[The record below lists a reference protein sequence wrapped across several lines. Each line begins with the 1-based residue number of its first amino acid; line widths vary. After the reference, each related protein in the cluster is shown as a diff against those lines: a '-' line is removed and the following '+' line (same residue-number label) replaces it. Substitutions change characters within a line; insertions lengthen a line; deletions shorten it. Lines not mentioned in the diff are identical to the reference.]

1 MERIAWITGAGGLIG
16 NYFVQTAAEFAPAW
30 KILGL
35 TRAQLDL
42 TDKRAVREKFQRD
55 QPQLIIHCAA
65 QSKVPA
71 CESEPKLAWLLNVDV
86 TQTLA
91 ELAAEIPFVFFSTDL
106 VFDGRKGN
114 YVETD
119 ATNPVSV
126 YGETK
131 VAAEKIVLNNPKHIV
146 IRTSMNCGNSPTG
159 DRGFSDELRQSWKR
173 GETTKL
179 FTDEFRCPMFA
190 GVTCRAVWELVEK
203 SVGGIFHL
211 AGSERLSRAQIGQ
224 LIAMRFPEL
233 NPKIETGSLTEYQG
247 PPRAPDTSV
256 NCAKIQN
263 LLSFPLPKF
272 SEWLREHPDFEVRA

>member
-1 MERIAWITGAGGLIG
+1 VQKLAWITGAGGLIG
-16 NYFVQTAAEFAPAW
+16 NYFVRIAPKFATEW
-30 KILGL
+30 NVLGL

-42 TDKRAVREKFQRD
+42 TDYNSVRQKFQRD

-71 CESEPKLAWLLNVDV
+71 CHADPKLAWKLNVDV
-86 TQTLA
+86 TENLA
-91 ELAAEIPFVFFSTDL
+91 KLAAEIPFIFFSTDL

-114 YVETD
+114 YVEMD
-119 ATNPVSV
+119 ATNPISV

-131 VAAEKIVLNNPKHIV
+131 VAAEKIVLQNPRHTI

-159 DRGFSDELRQSWKR
+159 DRGFSDELRQSWIR

-190 GVTCRAVWELVEK
+190 GVTCRAVWELVGK
-203 SVGGIFHL
+203 NVGGIFHL

-224 LIAMRFPEL
+224 LVAAHFPEL
-233 NPKIETGSLTEYQG
+233 NPKIEIASLTEYKG

-256 NCAKIQN
+256 NCANIQK

-272 SEWLREHPDFEVRA
+272 SEWLRENHEF